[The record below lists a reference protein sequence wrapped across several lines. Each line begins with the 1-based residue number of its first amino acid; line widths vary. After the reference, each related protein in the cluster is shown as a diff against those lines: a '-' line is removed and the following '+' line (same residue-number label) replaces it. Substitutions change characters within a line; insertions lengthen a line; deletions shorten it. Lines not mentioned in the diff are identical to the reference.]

1 VKTLGRH
8 EVKIKL
14 HHDVSVDLPFDV
26 VSENPIIPEA
36 PAPVEAKTER
46 RPRKTHDKK

>member
-1 VKTLGRH
+1 MEHPRQ
-8 EVKIKL
+8 
-14 HHDVSVDLPFDV
+14 VDLPFDV

-36 PAPVEAKTER
+36 PAPVEAKPER